1 MAERFDQAAYT
12 AEYQKTK
19 TVIKPIRLNYE
30 HDADI
35 LRRLDEVGN
44 MSGYVKRLIREDI
57 KRNEGGHD
65 NGTDHPECRV

>member
-1 MAERFDQAAYT
+1 MAERFDQAAYI

-19 TVIKPIRLNYE
+19 TIVKPIRLNYE

-44 MSGYVKRLIREDI
+44 TNGYVKRLIREDI
-57 KRNEGGHD
+57 KKSA
-65 NGTDHPECRV
+65 TDQSAGR